1 MAAKSHTA
9 KLIVTM
15 AVVGKQPQEYQCAVL
30 DFSTYSFL
38 DLVAELLLF
47 WYYLR
52 PICGI
57 QTIGAHSVCCLCW
70 SMSTCNT
77 ELR

>member
-1 MAAKSHTA
+1 MG
-9 KLIVTM
+9 
-15 AVVGKQPQEYQCAVL
+15 VVGKQPQEYQRAV
-30 DFSTYSFL
+30 FGFGTYSFL

-47 WYYLR
+47 WYYIR

-57 QTIGAHSVCCLCW
+57 QTIGAVSVCCLCW

-77 ELR
+77 ELQ

>member
-1 MAAKSHTA
+1 MSAKNHIA
-9 KLIVTM
+9 KLIVTV
-15 AVVGKQPQEYQCAVL
+15 AVVGKQPQEYQFAVF

-57 QTIGAHSVCCLCW
+57 QTIGSFCLL
-70 SMSTCNT
+70 S
-77 ELR
+77 LLVHVYLHL

>member
-1 MAAKSHTA
+1 MSAKNHIA
-9 KLIVTM
+9 KLIVTV
-15 AVVGKQPQEYQCAVL
+15 AVVGKQPQEYQCAVF

-57 QTIGAHSVCCLCW
+57 QTIGAHSVCCL
-70 SMSTCNT
+70 
-77 ELR
+77 LLVHVYLHL

>member
-1 MAAKSHTA
+1 MAAKNHIA

-15 AVVGKQPQEYQCAVL
+15 AVVGKQPLEYQCAVF

-47 WYYLR
+47 WYSFSLLSLFDAFTYAS
-52 PICGI
+52 G
-57 QTIGAHSVCCLCW
+57 GG
-70 SMSTCNT
+70 
-77 ELR
+77 